1 MVNLLNRTKAP
12 ETRHVHAPTDSYSG
26 YQEPDTSVPP
36 KAKPL
41 FNKVSV
47 DGVEIPEHAILS
59 EAQNHPAENPGAA
72 LRAAARAL
80 AVRQLLLNRAGEL
93 GLAPEPVRDDEG
105 RLETAEDAAIRAVI
119 EAEVSAPQASEE
131 ECRRFYDNNRQRFTS
146 EPLWEA
152 WHILVS
158 ADPADASARK
168 AARVSAELLIT
179 LIHEDPASFASIAGE
194 YSACPSARQ
203 GGNLGQLTK
212 GSTVAEFEEALQRL
226 SEGELTA
233 TPVETRYGF
242 HIIRLDRRIDGRELP
257 FEVVVD
263 RIAGWLEAATW
274 SKAVSQYIAL
284 LAADAVITG
293 VDLIGTDIPL
303 VQ

>member
-1 MVNLLNRTKAP
+1 MVNLLNRTETP

-41 FNKVSV
+41 FHKVSV
-47 DGVEIPEHAILS
+47 NGVEIPEHVILS

-72 LRAAARAL
+72 LLAAARAL
-80 AVRQLLLNRAGEL
+80 AVRQLLLSRAGEL
-93 GLAPEPVRDDEG
+93 GLAPEPARDDDG
-105 RLETAEDAAIRAVI
+105 RLETIEDAAIRAVI
-119 EAEVSAPQASEE
+119 ETEVSAPQSADD
-131 ECRRFYDNNRQRFTS
+131 ECRRFYDNNRQRFSS

-152 WHILVS
+152 RHILVA
-158 ADPADASARK
+158 ADPSDSSARNTAK
-168 AARVSAELLIT
+168 ASAELLIS
-179 LIHEDPASFASIAGE
+179 LLNEDPASFARIAGE

-212 GSTVAEFEEALQRL
+212 GSTVAEFEAALERL
-226 SEGELTA
+226 AEGELTSA
-233 TPVETRYGF
+233 PVETRYGF
-242 HIIRLDRRIDGRELP
+242 HIIRLDRKVNGRELP
-257 FEVVVD
+257 YEVVAE

-293 VDLIGTDIPL
+293 VDLIGADGPL